1 MPLTL
6 DYQPNQGRVTHHNA
20 YQTFAP
26 LPPLR
31 HWIHS
36 FWQLDVP
43 AGNFCYR
50 SIPDNSVDWI
60 INLNAPH
67 DDFIITPFTSSV
79 VFELTGPVSYFG
91 IRFRILGHQALITAP
106 LGDWGAINHEIR
118 SSELLPSSLLNA
130 VYDTICKPMQF
141 NTRCGYL
148 SCLLLGH
155 VKVPEIDP
163 RLARYIRY
171 CYNNPSSKI
180 ELTDKQCEDFGIS
193 ARQLRRLSQ
202 RHLGLP
208 PREFARV
215 MRFQRSFQLDTT
227 KTHQAAWADHYY
239 DQPHYIRECKRL
251 TGLTPTELQSLS
263 VLYNPL
269 VD

>member
-6 DYQPNQGRVTHHNA
+6 DYQPHQGRVTHHNA
-20 YQTFAP
+20 YQTCAP
-26 LPPLR
+26 LPPLS
-31 HWIHS
+31 HWVDS

-60 INLNAPH
+60 INLNTPQ
-67 DDFIITPFTSSV
+67 DDFIITPFTSSI

-91 IRFRILGHQALITAP
+91 VRFRILGHQGLIAAP
-106 LGDWGAINHEIR
+106 LGEWGAVNHEIR
-118 SSELLPSSLLNA
+118 SAELLPSSLLNA
-130 VYDTICKPMQF
+130 VYDAICKPMQF
-141 NTRCGYL
+141 DTRCRYFSG
-148 SCLLLGH
+148 LLLGN
-155 VKVPEIDP
+155 VKLPEIDP

-171 CYNNPSSKI
+171 CYNNTASNI
-180 ELTDKQCEDFGIS
+180 ELTDKQCADFGIS

-208 PREFARV
+208 PREFAQV
-215 MRFQRSFQLDTT
+215 MRFQRSFQLAAT
-227 KTHQAAWADHYY
+227 KPHQAAWAEYYY
-239 DQPHYIRECKRL
+239 DQPHYIREYKRL

-263 VLYNPL
+263 VLYNPP